1 MKDIKT
7 QKGKHSTGPLS
18 GLIISLGIGFLIYF
32 ILNNINVVS
41 NWLDYNTIVANAGHN
56 ILYKFIWYIMNFT
69 EPQFYAG
76 FFASLGI
83 IIGGFIAWRLDV
95 KNSKYRG
102 FDISYGSNQWPW
114 VLAAQLL
121 SLFIAIF
128 VLNYTRF
135 FDTGEYTW
143 LPTFITVV
151 GIPPAIMLLYGPSF
165 KALFTG
171 SILGGIM
178 SFPVA
183 MWINDYVIPVLDVP
197 GVVSNVF
204 TMAIT
209 GVLVCAVCKALPWME
224 KVPAK
229 PHNRE
234 EKSKE
239 AILKEMEKPLWS
251 VRRVLADFSE
261 AQFYGNEIAGIL
273 VILGASLDWILN
285 VNHGAYASG
294 AIPAIILSQFIGS
307 AVGVF
312 LYFDK
317 YVEKGWYGTYVPVV
331 SVGPA
336 CVLMFGSSI
345 GIAATAGIL
354 GGIIGPALAEYFC
367 DKLPEGYHPTIGNV
381 TSMGVTTIIVSV
393 IIKVV
398 PWF

>member
-1 MKDIKT
+1 MEDVKAKN
-7 QKGKHSTGPLS
+7 KKYGAGSVA
-18 GLIISLGIGFLIYF
+18 GLIISVGIGLLIYF
-32 ILNNINVVS
+32 VLSNINVVS

-56 ILYKFIWYIMNFT
+56 LLYKFIWYIMNFT
-69 EPQFYAG
+69 EAQFYAG
-76 FFASLGI
+76 FFASLGV

-102 FDISYGSNQWPW
+102 FDVSYGSNLWPW
-114 VLAAQLL
+114 VLGAQLL
-121 SLFIAIF
+121 SLFVAIF

-135 FDTGEYTW
+135 FDSGEYTW

-151 GIPPAIMLLYGPSF
+151 GIPPAIMLLYGPSW

-171 SILGGIM
+171 SILGGAM
-178 SFPVA
+178 GFPVA
-183 MWINDYVIPVLDVP
+183 MWISKYIIPVLDVP

-209 GVLVCAVCKALPWME
+209 GVLVCAICKALPWMK

-229 PHNRE
+229 PRNRK
-234 EKSKE
+234 EKSQE
-239 AILKEMEKPLWS
+239 ETLKEMEKPLWF

-261 AQFYGNEIAGIL
+261 AQFYGNEIAGLLI
-273 VILGASLDWILN
+273 ILGASLDWILN
-285 VNHGAYASG
+285 VNHGVYGAG

-307 AVGVF
+307 SVGVF
-312 LYFDK
+312 LYFNK

-336 CVLMFGSSI
+336 CVLMFGSSV
-345 GIAATAGIL
+345 GVAVTAGIL

-393 IIKVV
+393 VIKVL

>member
-1 MKDIKT
+1 MVDTKSKVKKYY
-7 QKGKHSTGPLS
+7 KGSVTGLVLS
-18 GLIISLGIGFLIYF
+18 VGIGFALYF
-32 ILNNINVVS
+32 ALNSINIAS
-41 NWLDYNTIVANAGHN
+41 NWLDYNAIVANAGN
-56 ILYKFIWYIMNFT
+56 NPIYKLIWYVMNFT
-69 EPQFYAG
+69 EAQFYAG

-95 KNSKYRG
+95 KNSRFRG
-102 FDISYGSNQWPW
+102 FDVSYGSNLWPW
-114 VLAAQLL
+114 VLASQLL

-128 VLNYTRF
+128 VLNYTRLF
-135 FDTGEYTW
+135 NTGEYTW

-151 GIPPAIMLLYGPSF
+151 GAPPAIMLLYGPNI
-165 KALFTG
+165 KALLTS
-171 SILGGIM
+171 SILGGTM
-178 SFPVA
+178 GFPVA
-183 MWINDYVIPVLDVP
+183 MWISNHIIPVLDVP

-209 GVLVCAVCKALPWME
+209 GLLICAICKALPWME
-224 KVPAK
+224 KMPSK
-229 PHNRE
+229 PLNRE
-234 EKSKE
+234 GKSQE
-239 AILKEMEKPLWS
+239 EVLKEMESPQWF

-273 VILGASLDWILN
+273 VIIGASLDWILN
-285 VNHGAYASG
+285 MNHGAYGSG
-294 AIPAIILSQFIGS
+294 TIPAIILSQFIGS

-345 GIAATAGIL
+345 GVASIAGIL
-354 GGIIGPALAEYFC
+354 GGIIGPPLAEYVC

-381 TSMGVTTIIVSV
+381 TSMGLTTIVVSV
-393 IIKVV
+393 IIKVL